1 MERTA
6 LADLDY
12 LVNPTLPFIGATLT
26 FAMLE
31 TRPCSLAGLLPAI
44 QPAAAAAARLLCD
57 ARRADALRRLG
68 RLDAVHVSHADDRKA
83 SRTPSIQD
91 AGRIVLAHLSGQLAL
106 HVDLARYPALQ
117 ILATPA
123 DAGHS
128 GAQQSLRNAIAN
140 AMLQTLVESFNAGGI
155 GTWRVSSVQRDTSGF
170 ARPDDGSTARLRIA
184 LMREGVASDTLFDIA
199 LPTLRLIET
208 QLASFGTWRERCDAD
223 AFATLLVPGRI
234 ALGARRLSIHALRKL
249 RPGDVLLRAL
259 SRRTVLGLRG
269 HGPLHL
275 RAAWGTQGLRCMLA
289 AVSLDGALL
298 TLNDDPIMSDESL
311 QAEGDEMPQIDYGEP
326 QHDERPHEAVITAET
341 EIEAERPVTLAQT
354 PPFDIGE
361 LDLPVQFEIDT
372 LALPLSQLAALRR
385 GYVIELDTPVADA
398 RIKLVAHGQTIGH
411 GELVSVGEHLG
422 IRITGMAY
430 ASDSDR

>member
-1 MERTA
+1 M
-6 LADLDY
+6 
-12 LVNPTLPFIGATLT
+12 
-26 FAMLE
+26 
-31 TRPCSLAGLLPAI
+31 
-44 QPAAAAAARLLCD
+44 
-57 ARRADALRRLG
+57 
-68 RLDAVHVSHADDRKA
+68 HVSHADDHDA
-83 SRTPSIQD
+83 PSAPSIED

-106 HVDLARYPALQ
+106 YVDLARYPSLQ
-117 ILATPA
+117 ILATPS

-140 AMLQTLVESFNAGGI
+140 AMLQPLVERFNASGV
-155 GTWRVSSVQRDTSGF
+155 GTWRVSSVHRDTSGS
-170 ARPDDGSTARLRIA
+170 AMPEGDDTARLRIA
-184 LMREGVASDTLFDIA
+184 LMHEGVAYDTLFDIA
-199 LPTLRLIET
+199 LPTLRLIEAR
-208 QLASFGTWRERCDAD
+208 LASFGARHDHGNAH

-234 ALGARRLSIHALRKL
+234 ALGARRLSIHALQKL

-259 SRRTVLGLRG
+259 SRGTVLGLRG
-269 HGPLHL
+269 DGPLHL
-275 RAAWGTQGLRCMLA
+275 RAAWGTPGLRCMLA

-298 TLNDDPIMSDESL
+298 TLNDDPIMSEEPL
-311 QAEGDEMPQIDYGEP
+311 QVEGDELPQIDYSEP
-326 QHDERPHEAVITAET
+326 QYDDSPHEAAITTET
-341 EIEAERPVTLAQT
+341 AIEAEDSVALAQT
-354 PPFDIGE
+354 PPLDIGE